1 MSENESKKSKI
12 VRKFYGMPNEIIVT
26 CSTENADFDELL
38 TILRFQFFLG
48 HFGILKSKQFSDPF
62 ADIFAHGSK
71 YLTFYV

>member
-38 TILRFQFFLG
+38 TILRFQFL
-48 HFGILKSKQFSDPF
+48 LKSKQFSDPF